1 MKKYSALSVIVALAV
16 CVSQAAQAQG
26 SKEAKQAQGS
36 KEANRLAREGAEASK
51 NQDWDKAIEALR
63 KATDLDRKFAP
74 NLAIA
79 YQGRGYAFAKNQ
91 QYQEASQDFSE
102 ALKIKSND
110 PRIYEQ
116 RAAVEMKMYDYDKAL
131 ADYSEI
137 IKLKPD
143 DVRYLNYRAYI
154 YETKEDI
161 QNSMAD
167 TEKAL
172 KIDPNN
178 QEAKARKQ
186 RLEQKQAE
194 RMPLTPPPAASP
206 ASSPKGS
213 PPSKK
218 KPSPG

>member
-1 MKKYSALSVIVALAV
+1 MKKYSALSAIIALAV
-16 CVSQAAQAQG
+16 CVSQVAQAQG
-26 SKEAKQAQGS
+26 KKEGS
-36 KEANRLAREGAEASK
+36 KGQTANEANRFAREGAEASK
-51 NQDWDKAIEALR
+51 NQDWDKAVDLLR
-63 KATDLDRKFAP
+63 KATNLDHKYAPDLA
-74 NLAIA
+74 AV
-79 YQGRGYAFAKNQ
+79 YQGRGYAYAKSQ
-91 QYQEASQDFSE
+91 QYQEAIQDFTE

-137 IKLKPD
+137 IKLKPN
-143 DVRYLNYRAYI
+143 DVRYVNYRAYI
-154 YETKEDI
+154 YETKDDI
-161 QNSMAD
+161 KNSMAD
-167 TEKAL
+167 NEQVL
-172 KIDPNN
+172 KLDPNN